1 MFAVARFKVTL
12 GEAAVFESNLSQ
24 AMSALAACPGYL
36 KGEYGQNLDDS
47 TLWSLIT
54 HWENV
59 GSYRRAL
66 SSNRAKLEAIP
77 VLALAID
84 EPGAYELPVTE

>member
-54 HWENV
+54 QWENV

-66 SSNRAKLEAIP
+66 SNNTVKMQAIP
-77 VLALAID
+77 VLAQAID
-84 EPGAYELPVTE
+84 EPGAYEHLFRE